1 MTQQELNKIVEQH
14 RHWLKEDCE
23 GWEDM
28 KANLR
33 EADLSEA
40 DLREADLSEA
50 DLREADLRGAN
61 LREANLRGAI
71 LYGANLY
78 GANLYGADLYG
89 ANLRGAILRGANLR
103 GANLYGA
110 DLRGANL
117 RGAILRGANLREADL
132 RGANLREAN
141 LRGANLREANLR
153 GAKNLDSVTY
163 NEQTSF
169 FALQCPETGAFTA
182 WKKAIVEG
190 QGGACIVELL
200 VPPEAK
206 RSSATTRKCRVSK
219 AKVISIKSIDGKDDF
234 EKAIAQYDNSF
245 VYEVGQFVEPKNGFG
260 EDRWVECDA
269 GIHCFITRKEAELY

>member
-1 MTQQELNKIVEQH
+1 MTQEELNKIVENH
-14 RHWLKEDCE
+14 KHWLNEDVD

-28 KANLR
+28 KAY
-33 EADLSEA
+33 LSGAYLSGA
-40 DLREADLSEA
+40 DLREANLS
-50 DLREADLRGAN
+50 
-61 LREANLRGAI
+61 
-71 LYGANLY
+71 
-78 GANLYGADLYG
+78 GADLS
-89 ANLRGAILRGANLR
+89 
-103 GANLYGA
+103 GA

-117 RGAILRGANLREADL
+117 RGANLREAYL
-132 RGANLREAN
+132 RGADLREAN
-141 LRGANLREANLR
+141 LRGADLSGAYLSGADLR
-153 GAKNLDSVTY
+153 GAKDLDSVTY

-169 FALQCPETGAFTA
+169 FALQCPETGAFIA
-182 WKKAIVEG
+182 WKKAIVAG

-200 VPPEAK
+200 VPSEAK

-219 AKVISIKSIDGKDDF
+219 AKVLSIKSIDGKEDF

>member
-1 MTQQELNKIVEQH
+1 MTQEELNKIVEHHQ
-14 RHWLKEDCE
+14 HWLQEDCD

-28 KANLR
+28 KADLRGAILRGVDLR
-33 EADLSEA
+33 EADISGAILCGVDLREAILCGADIREA
-40 DLREADLSEA
+40 DLREAD
-50 DLREADLRGAN
+50 
-61 LREANLRGAI
+61 
-71 LYGANLY
+71 
-78 GANLYGADLYG
+78 
-89 ANLRGAILRGANLR
+89 
-103 GANLYGA
+103 
-110 DLRGANL
+110 
-117 RGAILRGANLREADL
+117 
-132 RGANLREAN
+132 